1 MAVDVKIKQKTL
13 FKKKVTIEEIIK
25 LTGLS
30 YGVCDEAYRLIPK
43 EIGHR
48 TILYDENNLARGIE
62 VSLENNDIILRLSL
76 PTTSNEIRCF
86 YDVIEKI
93 CKNLNTNTYIRNEEQ
108 VQIANNDNFIK
119 DDEEGSMYGL
129 KDIKDILAS
138 KEYSYMQI
146 FGVYHPISIGMKE
159 IKEIDNNLENFE
171 NLLNKLQ
178 QLDLYYAAPKLYQ
191 TPDKLIAVYA
201 IGTEISSVVPL
212 KPEIISNKSKD
223 IKDWFVF
230 LPGNKTIKYED
241 FINNVDQDNYY
252 DANHIIVCL
261 KEEKIKDLIT
271 KYEIKI

>member
-1 MAVDVKIKQKTL
+1 MAVDVKIKQKSL
-13 FKKKVTIEEIIK
+13 FKKKVTIKEIIE
-25 LTGLS
+25 LTNLS

-43 EIGHR
+43 EIGPR
-48 TILYDENNLARGIE
+48 TILYDKNKLARGIE
-62 VSLENNDIILRLSL
+62 LSLENNDIILRLSL
-76 PTTSNEIRCF
+76 PTTPKEIRCF
-86 YDVIEKI
+86 YKIIETI
-93 CKNLNTNTYIRNEEQ
+93 CKNFNTNTYIRNEET
-108 VQIANNDNFIK
+108 VQIEDNGTFIK
-119 DDEEGSMYGL
+119 SDEEGSIYGL
-129 KDIKDILAS
+129 KDMKDILAT

-146 FGVYHPISIGMKE
+146 FGVYHPIAIGSKE

-201 IGTEISSVVPL
+201 IGTEIPSIVPL
-212 KPEIISNKSKD
+212 KPGIITNKSKD

-230 LPGNKTIKYED
+230 LPGNKAIKYED

-261 KEEKIKDLIT
+261 KEEKIKDLIS
-271 KYEIKI
+271 KYETKL

>member
-1 MAVDVKIKQKTL
+1 MAVDVKIKQKSL
-13 FKKKVTIEEIIK
+13 FKKKVTIKEIIE
-25 LTGLS
+25 LTNLS

-43 EIGHR
+43 EIGPR
-48 TILYDENNLARGIE
+48 TILYDKNKLARGIE
-62 VSLENNDIILRLSL
+62 LSLENNDIILRLSL
-76 PTTSNEIRCF
+76 PTTPKEIRCF
-86 YDVIEKI
+86 YKIIETI
-93 CKNLNTNTYIRNEEQ
+93 CKNFNTNTYIRNEET
-108 VQIANNDNFIK
+108 VQIEDNGTFIK
-119 DDEEGSMYGL
+119 SDEEGSIYGL
-129 KDIKDILAS
+129 KDMKDILAT

-146 FGVYHPISIGMKE
+146 FGVYHPIAIGSKE

-201 IGTEISSVVPL
+201 IGTEIPSIVPL
-212 KPEIISNKSKD
+212 KPGIISNKSKD

-230 LPGNKTIKYED
+230 LPGNKAIKYED

-261 KEEKIKDLIT
+261 KEEKIKDLIS
-271 KYEIKI
+271 KYETKL

>member
-1 MAVDVKIKQKTL
+1 MAVDVKIKQKSL
-13 FKKKVTIEEIIK
+13 FKKKVTIKEIIE
-25 LTGLS
+25 LTNLS

-43 EIGHR
+43 EIGPR
-48 TILYDENNLARGIE
+48 TILYDKNKLARGIE
-62 VSLENNDIILRLSL
+62 LSLENNDIILRLSL
-76 PTTSNEIRCF
+76 PTTPKEIRCF
-86 YDVIEKI
+86 YKIIETI
-93 CKNLNTNTYIRNEEQ
+93 CKNFNTNTYIRNEET
-108 VQIANNDNFIK
+108 VQIEDNGTFIK
-119 DDEEGSMYGL
+119 SDEEGSIYGL
-129 KDIKDILAS
+129 KDMKDILAT

-146 FGVYHPISIGMKE
+146 FGVYHPIAIGSKE

-201 IGTEISSVVPL
+201 IGTEIPSIVPL
-212 KPEIISNKSKD
+212 KPGIISNKSKD

-230 LPGNKTIKYED
+230 LPGNKAIKYED

-271 KYEIKI
+271 KYETKL